1 MRVAY
6 LCNTFGQPDHD
17 RCSAMGAAGLEVLS
31 IDWARQ
37 DTEYLWEDTAKD
49 WAGHLT
55 LSVAGGV
62 LAQGEPLGRL
72 ISALWRFRPQVVIV
86 YGYHNPAFFLC
97 AALAALCGVTLLT
110 MNDSRFRD
118 YDRSASLDFG
128 KQIMLAPYRGC
139 MAGSRDAAAY
149 ARFLGVRRV
158 ETYNCA
164 INTARVGAA
173 SRPAFER
180 TPFADRTFLVVSRFV
195 EKKNLF
201 RLLDAFEA
209 YAARAEA
216 TRRLV
221 LVGYGPLE
229 QQLRD
234 RVAASPVLSARTD
247 VVGYV
252 EVSRVPSYLG
262 AALCLILPSVSD
274 QFGIVVAEALA
285 SAVPVI
291 VSSNCGAADLVRPW
305 RNGYVI
311 DPEQTET
318 LTRAMIEIDGDE
330 AGWIGMSRAAQASAG
345 PADVSRFLAA
355 MRSLL
360 PARLQAA
367 MPA

>member
-1 MRVAY
+1 MA
-6 LCNTFGQPDHD
+6 
-17 RCSAMGAAGLEVLS
+17 SAGLEVLS
-31 IDWARQ
+31 VDWARQ
-37 DTEYLWEDTAKD
+37 DTEYIWEETAKT
-49 WAGHLT
+49 WAGHRT
-55 LSVAGGV
+55 LPVAGG
-62 LAQGEPLGRL
+62 LGSQFSPLGRL
-72 ISALWRFRPQVVIV
+72 IAALWRFRPQVVIV

-118 YDRSASLDFG
+118 YDRSASVDFG
-128 KQIMLAPYRGC
+128 KQVMLAPYRAC
-139 MAGSRDAAAY
+139 LAGSRDAAAY
-149 ARFLGVRRV
+149 ARFLGLRRI
-158 ETYNCA
+158 ETYHCA
-164 INTARVGAA
+164 IDTARVRAA
-173 SRPAFER
+173 SRPDFER
-180 TPFADRTFLVVSRFV
+180 TSFADRTFLVVSRFV

-209 YAARAEA
+209 YAARGAA

-252 EVSRVPSYLG
+252 GVSSVPRYLG
-262 AALCLILPSVSD
+262 AALCLILPSLSD
-274 QFGIVVAEALA
+274 QFGIVVAEALS

-291 VSSNCGAADLVRPW
+291 VSSNCGAADLVHPW
-305 RNGYVI
+305 KNGFVV

-318 LTRAMIEIDGDE
+318 LTRAMIEMDGDE
-330 AGWIGMSRAAQASAG
+330 ACWNEMSRSALDSAAS
-345 PADVSRFLAA
+345 ADVSRFLNAL
-355 MRSLL
+355 RSLL